1 MSRTR
6 LRSLHV
12 RRHRRKRR
20 SEFRRR
26 PFSGQA
32 RNAGPAAMPMLA
44 DYPSDYGIQAVVAA
58 VAAVNTLFRK
68 MGRGPS

>member
-6 LRSLHV
+6 LRSHHV

-26 PFSGQA
+26 PFSGRA
-32 RNAGPAAMPMLA
+32 VNPRAAAMPMLA
-44 DYPSDYGIQAVVAA
+44 PLFDVQAV

-68 MGRGPS
+68 VGRGPS

>member
-6 LRSLHV
+6 LRSQHI
-12 RRHRRKRR
+12 RRHRRKKR

-26 PFSGQA
+26 SSSGRA
-32 RNAGPAAMPMLA
+32 VNPGAVAMPMLA
-44 DYPSDYGIQAVVAA
+44 PLFDVRAV

-68 MGRGPS
+68 VGRGPS

>member
-6 LRSLHV
+6 LRSQHV
-12 RRHRRKRR
+12 QRHRRKRR

-26 PFSGQA
+26 PFSGRA
-32 RNAGPAAMPMLA
+32 VNPGAAAMPRLVPLL
-44 DYPSDYGIQAVVAA
+44 DVRAVVD
-58 VAAVNTLFRK
+58 AVNSLFRFRK